1 MTYIIINI
9 YASNL
14 SNNPTSYATPRLI
27 VNIFVLAYGRES
39 AQRVSR
45 NKR

>member
-9 YASNL
+9 YAS
-14 SNNPTSYATPRLI
+14 NPTSYATPRLI

>member
-9 YASNL
+9 YA